1 MVIEDKIQRYG
12 PSRFE
17 SANAEIVKSITQ
29 RGMLHKWLRLYDS
42 GKTAPNFS
50 DFTAEVDID
59 NLPDAGSFT
68 IQQQSSG
75 LPLIFIDSA
84 GRRML
89 DAYGSADEPHDNS
102 DHNLA
107 ACLGPR
113 LRPVV
118 MPAYYECAAR
128 RLPIYSILKVKD
140 QTGRSVD
147 FERLLM
153 PLVED
158 GEITRIVTSVEA
170 ISAAGRFDIR
180 NLLRVG
186 DSLPVEDV
194 AAVID
199 RDLFHQKPGPIPNN
213 DPIEFD

>member
-1 MVIEDKIQRYG
+1 MAIEDKIQRYS

-29 RGMLHKWLRLYDS
+29 RGLLHKWLRLYDS
-42 GKTAPNFS
+42 GKTVPNFS
-50 DFTAEVDID
+50 DFDAQVDID

-68 IQQQSSG
+68 IQQENSG

-89 DAYGSADEPHDNS
+89 DAYGSADKPHDNS

-107 ACLGPR
+107 VRLGPR

-118 MPAYYECAAR
+118 MSAYYECATR
-128 RLPIYSILKVKD
+128 RLPVYSILKVKD
-140 QTGRSVD
+140 QSGRSVD

-153 PLVED
+153 PLAED
-158 GEITRIVTSVEA
+158 GEITRIVTSVDA
-170 ISAAGRFDIR
+170 ISAEGRFDIS

-186 DSLPVEDV
+186 DSLPIEDI

-213 DPIEFD
+213 DPIEFN